1 MGIIATEGTIN
12 SNIYKDY
19 LSNIDSEITVIG
31 KACPLFVPLVEEGMI
46 DDPVT
51 KEIATRY
58 LNYLRNENID
68 TLILGCTHYPL
79 LRNTIKEIMGDGVTL
94 VNPAYETAVE
104 LKTLLKEKN
113 LANIKEYESASVM
126 YKFYVSD
133 AAEKFS
139 RFANSIMPFDIMPA
153 QQINIDEY

>member
-1 MGIIATEGTIN
+1 
-12 SNIYKDY
+12 
-19 LSNIDSEITVIG
+19 
-31 KACPLFVPLVEEGMI
+31 MI